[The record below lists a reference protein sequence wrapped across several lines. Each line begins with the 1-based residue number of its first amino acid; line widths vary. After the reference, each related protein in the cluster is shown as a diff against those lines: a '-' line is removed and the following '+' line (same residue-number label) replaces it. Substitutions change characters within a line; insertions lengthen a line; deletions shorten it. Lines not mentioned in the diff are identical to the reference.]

1 MPRYIPM
8 PAYPDRMPIDISFA
22 FGDEK
27 PAGKHGF
34 CKAVGEDFCFE
45 DGTPVRFWGVNFDP
59 RFFLQNL
66 NCFFSN
72 LTNPPHF

>member
-22 FGDEK
+22 FGDKK

-45 DGTPVRFWGVNFDP
+45 EGTPVSFFALWKVNIRFRKW
-59 RFFLQNL
+59 
-66 NCFFSN
+66 SA
-72 LTNPPHF
+72 PPS